1 MELKYITYSELL
13 CNKLASLG
21 FKRKGKD
28 KFIRTLSGF
37 IQSIGFC
44 HSSPIPHFRNYYIV
58 VGLSYPEMEDIAL
71 DLGVYTA
78 GEWRFTIGHLTP
90 QNNFLQWKINNSAIE
105 EDVRDTVIE
114 MLNLIETYAIPFLDK
129 YSDINEI
136 LFELEE
142 GNRFIPRHYDLPLIY
157 YMLGEKENAISYV
170 NQELIRKESKAKRSH
185 EGNSFDPSNNNIRET
200 PLDREYNEY
209 KEFADK
215 LMARI
220 KQEG

>member
-1 MELKYITYSELL
+1 
-13 CNKLASLG
+13 
-21 FKRKGKD
+21 
-28 KFIRTLSGF
+28 
-37 IQSIGFC
+37 
-44 HSSPIPHFRNYYIV
+44 
-58 VGLSYPEMEDIAL
+58 
-71 DLGVYTA
+71 
-78 GEWRFTIGHLTP
+78 
-90 QNNFLQWKINNSAIE
+90 
-105 EDVRDTVIE
+105 